1 MKKHLAADVLAA
13 RLSAAANQ
21 PPAVTDA
28 PAPPPTV
35 EQAPTETMRKQPK
48 LKAVLTAKDA
58 DENTVP
64 ISLRPGRSLL
74 DRYVNAAAERTRKA
88 GRVIS
93 AQQIMLEVLE
103 RGI

>member
-58 DENTVP
+58 DEKHRASSVFGP
-64 ISLRPGRSLL
+64 V
-74 DRYVNAAAERTRKA
+74 DRCLIV
-88 GRVIS
+88 
-93 AQQIMLEVLE
+93 M
-103 RGI
+103 